1 MARFIV
7 RYRGKGK
14 KPAADVE
21 QFRGLEQTKVLE
33 ETPRMLLLE
42 APECA
47 LLSKASAMPDWVV
60 SAEKSYAAPRPSP
73 VLAKAKNLKPPE

>member
-47 LLSKASAMPDWVV
+47 LLS
-60 SAEKSYAAPRPSP
+60 
-73 VLAKAKNLKPPE
+73 